1 MSRREATVAVPV
13 LRVPLG
19 MQMGGVRLG
28 AAAQFVPHEKYCFE
42 YNAEQKKI
50 KDEILHWLRFLQ
62 TRLHNHKFSLQEAD
76 FQAELQHLLDL
87 YEAFKATYLPAA
99 VPAQPGRGK
108 GTTLQR
114 ATAAIRGGNPT

>member
-28 AAAQFVPHEKYCFE
+28 ALADFVPHEKYCIE
-42 YNAEQKKI
+42 YTDQQKRI
-50 KDEILHWLRFLQ
+50 KDEILHWLRILH

-76 FQAELQHLLDL
+76 FQKELQHLLHL
-87 YEAFKATYLPAA
+87 YEEFKATYLPAA
-99 VPAQPGRGK
+99 APAPAGKK

-114 ATAAIRGGNPT
+114 ATAVIRGVPGQ